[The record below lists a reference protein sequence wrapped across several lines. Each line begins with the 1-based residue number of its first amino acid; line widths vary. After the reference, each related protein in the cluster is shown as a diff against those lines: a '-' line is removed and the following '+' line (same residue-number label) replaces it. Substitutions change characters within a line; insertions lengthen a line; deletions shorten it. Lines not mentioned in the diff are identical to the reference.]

1 MFILMIKPSCPN
13 NAHKK
18 LIRCLVNTDT
28 DKLQAFCIP
37 QFDNQFAQKVNIAV
51 KETLP
56 ASSWIRSLKKKNC
69 FGSSLKGVVKAVD
82 H

>member
-56 ASSWIRSLKKKNC
+56 ASSRIQSLKKKELFWEFVEGC
-69 FGSSLKGVVKAVD
+69 C
-82 H
+82 